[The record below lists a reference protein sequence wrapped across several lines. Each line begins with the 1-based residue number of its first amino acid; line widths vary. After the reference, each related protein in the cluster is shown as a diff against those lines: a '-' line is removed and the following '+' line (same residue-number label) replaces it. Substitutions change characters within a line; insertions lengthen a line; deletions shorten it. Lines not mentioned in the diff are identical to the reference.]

1 MKNNFYDFNLHLPNV
16 TNMLF
21 FSDISLC
28 NLLQLQ
34 SVLMGVKDKR
44 YIQQVARYGQTD
56 VHILFLLSSSLMA
69 LLEF

>member
-1 MKNNFYDFNLHLPNV
+1 MKNNFYDFNLYLPNV

-44 YIQQVARYGQTD
+44 YIQQVAKYGQTD
-56 VHILFLLSSSLMA
+56 VHIFFPLSSSLMA

>member
-1 MKNNFYDFNLHLPNV
+1 
-16 TNMLF
+16 MLF

>member
-1 MKNNFYDFNLHLPNV
+1 
-16 TNMLF
+16 MLF

-28 NLLQLQ
+28 NLLLLQLQ

-56 VHILFLLSSSLMA
+56 VHIFFPLSSSLMA

>member
-1 MKNNFYDFNLHLPNV
+1 
-16 TNMLF
+16 MLF

-44 YIQQVARYGQTD
+44 YIQQVARYDQKD
-56 VHILFLLSSSLMA
+56 VHIFFPLSSSLMA

>member
-1 MKNNFYDFNLHLPNV
+1 
-16 TNMLF
+16 MLF

-44 YIQQVARYGQTD
+44 YIQQVAKYGQTD
-56 VHILFLLSSSLMA
+56 VHIFFPLSSSLMA